1 MGIAASIRT
10 RSPGWMALL
19 ALACGGIG
27 IAAGNDPKL
36 GLAAAFGL
44 AFSVAVLSDVTLG
57 LMMFTVLCFLDVIN
71 FGGASVSFMKI
82 VGLLLFLSWFAS
94 MATQRD
100 RDARALFA
108 EQPVIAF
115 AAIGLVGWSL
125 VSVAWAES
133 TGTAI
138 SSSYR
143 FLLDILLLPIVSYA
157 LRKRVHFVWI
167 LAAFVFGAVVSASL
181 GVFQSGGARLLGG
194 IGDSDDEAAV
204 LVAALAL
211 VVGLWG
217 VLPRGSAARLWTL
230 VGATITLL
238 GLVDTGSRGGLVAF
252 GCMLVAAVLF
262 GGRWRGRA
270 LVLLIVAASG
280 TGLYLT
286 LLAPSSARQHINSTS
301 STGRTDLWKVGVRMW
316 EANPLVGVGAGN
328 FANSAI
334 HYVQGAGPLTRADLI
349 VDVPHVTHNTY
360 LQMLD
365 ELGIPGLIAFMT
377 LSLAS
382 ISAAIGAA
390 RRYERAGDVQF
401 ELLSRALALAIIG
414 LMSADFFIS
423 NEYERLLWLLLAIPI
438 PLLALARS
446 ETGR

>member
-1 MGIAASIRT
+1 
-10 RSPGWMALL
+10 
-19 ALACGGIG
+19 
-27 IAAGNDPKL
+27 
-36 GLAAAFGL
+36 
-44 AFSVAVLSDVTLG
+44 
-57 LMMFTVLCFLDVIN
+57 
-71 FGGASVSFMKI
+71 
-82 VGLLLFLSWFAS
+82 
-94 MATQRD
+94 
-100 RDARALFA
+100 
-108 EQPVIAF
+108 
-115 AAIGLVGWSL
+115 
-125 VSVAWAES
+125 
-133 TGTAI
+133 
-138 SSSYR
+138 
-143 FLLDILLLPIVSYA
+143 
-157 LRKRVHFVWI
+157 
-167 LAAFVFGAVVSASL
+167 
-181 GVFQSGGARLLGG
+181 
-194 IGDSDDEAAV
+194 
-204 LVAALAL
+204 LVA
-211 VVGLWG
+211 G
-217 VLPRGSAARLWTL
+217 
-230 VGATITLL
+230 
-238 GLVDTGSRGGLVAF
+238 
-252 GCMLVAAVLF
+252 VLF

-328 FANSAI
+328 FPNSAI

-365 ELGIPGLIAFMT
+365 ELGIPGLIAFAT

-390 RRYERAGDVQF
+390 RRYERAGDVRF